1 MLLLLLTLV
10 AQGQP
15 ALRAPVSPPPVREG
29 ENPTAPAAARP
40 DAPVAQPPSTPAA
53 ESAAQPA
60 AQSATPPASPRA
72 AQPASPAAADS
83 WTAQFDEAW
92 KRRDTDG
99 GMRELKQLLK
109 HALVDDPHS
118 FDANWRQAALL
129 NWEASGLD
137 GDAKAK
143 LGKAAWGFG
152 DIAVLAKPD
161 DVHGHYQAGTGIGL
175 YSEGVGILSAL
186 SEGLEGK
193 FRSRLQA
200 ALRINKDY
208 LDGAP
213 QVVWGRYFYK
223 LPWPKRDIDESIRV
237 LSAAV
242 KSHPHNLRARLYLAD
257 SLAENG
263 KGDEAK
269 KLDQAILEAPLGED
283 PPEDKQVK
291 AQAKKWLSQH

>member
-10 AQGQP
+10 AQAQP
-15 ALRAPVSPPPVREG
+15 APGAPVAPPPVREG
-29 ENPTAPAAARP
+29 EKPGAPAAARP
-40 DAPVAQPPSTPAA
+40 DAPVAQHASPPPAA
-53 ESAAQPA
+53 E
-60 AQSATPPASPRA
+60 
-72 AQPASPAAADS
+72 S

-92 KRRDTDG
+92 KRRDTGG

-129 NWEASGLD
+129 NWEASSLD
-137 GDAKAK
+137 GAAKAN

-152 DIAVLAKPD
+152 DIAVLSKPE
-161 DVHGHYQAGTGIGL
+161 DVHGHYQSGTGIGL
-175 YSEGVGILSAL
+175 YSEGVGILTAL
-186 SEGLEGK
+186 SQGLEGK

-200 ALRINKDY
+200 ALRLDKDY

-237 LSAAV
+237 LSAAA

-263 KGDEAK
+263 
-269 KLDQAILEAPLGED
+269 
-283 PPEDKQVK
+283 
-291 AQAKKWLSQH
+291 

>member
-10 AQGQP
+10 AQAQP
-15 ALRAPVSPPPVREG
+15 ALPPPVAPPPVREG
-29 ENPTAPAAARP
+29 EKPTAPAAARP
-40 DAPVAQPPSTPAA
+40 DAPVAQPAS
-53 ESAAQPA
+53 Q
-60 AQSATPPASPRA
+60 PPASPQA
-72 AQPASPAAADS
+72 AQPASPAPADS

-129 NWEASGLD
+129 NWEASGLE

-152 DIAVLAKPD
+152 DIAVLAKPE
-161 DVHGHYQAGTGIGL
+161 DVHGHYQSGTGIGL
-175 YSEGVGILSAL
+175 YSEGVGILTAL

-200 ALRINKDY
+200 ALRIDKDF

-257 SLAENG
+257 SLAEND

-269 KLDQAILEAPLGED
+269 KLDQAIVDAPLGED

-291 AQAKKWLSQH
+291 AQAKKWLSQHH